1 MNPIIRHKFSCDP
14 TAIVKNN
21 TLYLYTGHDEA
32 PPGVEEYI
40 MNEWLLFSSKDL
52 ITWHEH
58 PVPLRAMDFK
68 WASGDAY
75 ASCVIGYDH
84 KYYWF
89 VSVSHAFKNGK
100 AIGVAV
106 STSPTGPFEDA
117 IGVPLITHDMLPV
130 SKSEKANLDPSVLI
144 DDDGKAYIFWGNGIC
159 YFARLNESLT
169 KITGTIRTIDLPF
182 FEEGSHIHKRNG
194 WYYLS
199 YGYDLPEKV
208 AYAMSRNINGP
219 WEFKGLLN
227 DVPENCITNRPCIID
242 FRGRNYF
249 IYHNGIL
256 PEGGSHQRSVC
267 IDTLH
272 FNADDTIRKV
282 RMTSQGIEQ

>member
-1 MNPIIRHKFSCDP
+1 MNPVIRHKFSCDP
-14 TAIVKNN
+14 TAIVKSD
-21 TLYLYTGHDEA
+21 TVYLYTGHDEA

-52 ITWHEH
+52 INWNEH
-58 PVPLRAMDFK
+58 PLPLRAMDFE

-75 ASCVIGYDH
+75 ASCVVEYDH

-89 VSVSHAFKNGK
+89 VSVSHGFKNGK

-117 IGVPLITHDMLPV
+117 IGEPLITHDMLPV
-130 SKSEKANLDPSVLI
+130 SKSKKANLDPSVLI
-144 DDDGKAYIFWGNGIC
+144 DDDGYAYIFWGNGIC
-159 YFARLNESLT
+159 YFARLSESLT
-169 KITGTIRTIDLPF
+169 KIKGTIRTIELPH
-182 FEEGSHIHKRNG
+182 FEEGSHIHKRHG

-208 AYAMSRNINGP
+208 GYAMSRNINGP
-219 WEFKGLLN
+219 WEFKGLIN

-242 FRGRNYF
+242 FKGRSYF
-249 IYHNGIL
+249 IYHNGVL
-256 PEGGSHQRSVC
+256 PEGGSHRRSVC
-267 IDTLH
+267 IDPLH
-272 FNADDTIRKV
+272 YETDNTIRKV
-282 RMTSQGIEQ
+282 CMTSDGVDQ